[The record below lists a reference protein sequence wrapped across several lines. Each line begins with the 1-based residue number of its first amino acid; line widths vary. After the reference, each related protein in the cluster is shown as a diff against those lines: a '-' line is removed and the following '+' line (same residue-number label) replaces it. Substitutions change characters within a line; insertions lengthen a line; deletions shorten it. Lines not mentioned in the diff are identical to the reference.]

1 MFVKRALVTII
12 LLPIGIWAIS
22 MGGWFFTLVV
32 SVFMV
37 GAAWEYA
44 QLFRLAGFRPAV
56 FLIVP
61 GALLL
66 LLGRAFNGF
75 ESAPALLS
83 LLILASLTYH
93 LVAYERGSDQAG
105 TEFGITLG
113 GLLYIGWIGA
123 YLISLRALP
132 DGKWWVFLVLPACWL
147 ADSAA
152 YMVGTRIGRH
162 KMAPRLSPK
171 KSWEGYLGGIVF
183 GTLLSVALAA
193 GLQKLAGPGTAITP
207 LSGLWVGLVM
217 SVLPTLGDLGESMI
231 KRQVGT
237 KDSSNLLPGHGGFFD
252 RVDSWLWAGVLGYY
266 LVLWVWM

>member
-1 MFVKRALVTII
+1 MLVKRVLVAVI

-22 MGGWFFTLVV
+22 VGGWFFTAVV

-44 QLFRLAGFRPAV
+44 QLFRLAGYKPAV
-56 FLIVP
+56 FLIVV

-66 LLGRAFNGF
+66 LISRALSGF
-75 ESAPALLS
+75 ESAHWVIS

-93 LVAYERGSDQAG
+93 LISYERGSNKAG

-113 GLLYIGWIGA
+113 GLFYLGWIGA
-123 YLISLRALP
+123 YLISLRNLP
-132 DGKWWVFLVLPACWL
+132 DGKWWFFLVLPSCWL

-152 YMVGTRIGRH
+152 YMVGTRFGRH
-162 KMAPRLSPK
+162 KMTKRLSPK
-171 KSWEGYLGGIVF
+171 KSWEGYFGGVIF

-193 GLQKLAGPGTAITP
+193 GLQALAGGDTPITP
-207 LSGLWVGLVM
+207 LRGLWVGLAM
-217 SVLPTLGDLGESMI
+217 SVLPTLGDLGESMV
-231 KRQVGT
+231 KRQVGV

-252 RVDSWLWAGVLGYY
+252 RVDAWLWAGVLGYY
-266 LVLWVWM
+266 LITWLWV